1 MMLYK
6 IKNAK
11 ISTIIMTIFF
21 FSIMLISCTNNVSP
35 VSTVSITETP
45 TSTKEPTIQPAN
57 TASTLD
63 DQGDEGS
70 IAPIVISSRFDLDSR
85 TEIENQMLFT
95 MFLDGTIQKQLTE
108 FGVEYLDPRWAPDCK
123 MITATMTYETSDGR
137 YVWKNGVVDLEID
150 DIFEITT
157 PFDLNTSPSW
167 SPDGRRIVFDA
178 NDGEIWQIL
187 TYDLDTRE
195 LIQITDEGI
204 NQDPDWS
211 PTGDQIVYL
220 SAMTDED
227 IMAIYVMNADGSDQR
242 EIVPSSWGSDL
253 GDYDDP
259 RLDTP
264 RNPTWSP
271 DGENIVFRVEEAIG
285 EMRVSKLYS
294 TGIEEFSPRRL
305 ISGDRR
311 KDNPDDPDFYY
322 LSEFDPAWSPDGKQ
336 ILYTRAQPSTKDDQL
351 CIVNLANGEWSCQAE
366 GSAAGFWG
374 MDWCHNSDQ
383 DAIKD

>member
-57 TASTLD
+57 TASTPD

-137 YVWKNGVVDLEID
+137 YVWKNGVVDLVTN
-150 DIFEITT
+150 DIFEIPT
-157 PFDLNTSPSW
+157 PFEINTSPSW

-187 TYDLDTRE
+187 TYNLDTGE

-211 PTGDQIVYL
+211 PTGDQIVYK
-220 SAMTDED
+220 SAITDVD
-227 IMAIYVMNADGSDQR
+227 IMAIHVMNADGSDQR

-271 DGENIVFRVEEAIG
+271 NGEHIIFRVDEAVG
-285 EMRVSKLYS
+285 EMRVSKLYI
-294 TGIEEFSPRRL
+294 TGIEEFSPQRL

-311 KDNPDDPDFYY
+311 KDNPNDPDFYY
-322 LSEFDPAWSPDGKQ
+322 IPELFPTWSPDGSQ
-336 ILYTRAQPSTKDDQL
+336 ILFIRPGIQSRDNQL
-351 CIVNLANGEWSCQAE
+351 CRVEVATGEWNCLTE
-366 GSAAGFWG
+366 GSGAGFWS
-374 MDWCHNSDQ
+374 MDWCHSDQ
-383 DAIKD
+383 DTP